1 MFDNGE
7 EKVLQMYPDVVKKYQ
22 DEFAFAKNSISDVN
36 TVDAFMNEGGTSN
49 EKSMVRVRANSNT
62 PVVRNDSYD
71 TPSVS
76 DYPYYGPSSD
86 FNQFNPGQK
95 GTSFVLVIV
104 ALLALVILVSVVT
117 FSILRTLG
125 M

>member
-7 EKVLQMYPDVVKKYQ
+7 EKVLEIYSDVVKKYQ
-22 DEFAFAKNSISDVN
+22 DEFAFAKNSGISNVN
-36 TVDAFMNEGGTSN
+36 QNDGAMSEGGVAN
-49 EKSMVRVRANSNT
+49 EKAMVRVRVPSNT
-62 PVVRNDSYD
+62 PVMKEDHNYSDF
-71 TPSVS
+71 P

-117 FSILRTLG
+117 FSILKTLG